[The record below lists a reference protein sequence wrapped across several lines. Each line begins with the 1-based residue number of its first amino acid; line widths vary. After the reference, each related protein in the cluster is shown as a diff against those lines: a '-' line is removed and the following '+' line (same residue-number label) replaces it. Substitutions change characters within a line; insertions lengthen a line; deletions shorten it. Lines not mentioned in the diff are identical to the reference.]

1 VKVVPSSRDTQTQ
14 NPHAHQVPKLS
25 VVNPQQIVKM
35 RIWKMIQ
42 ILHQW
47 FIKISYKN
55 SRKMLVLQIPTNN
68 SNKRS
73 KIYGFFRRTKLT
85 ERCIFLVICKTEV
98 LELLVF
104 AEYLFSSTT
113 TTNIVFF
120 KLLCMNGTVSVSM
133 DSDEAH
139 EGCAHKQFEHVFI
152 YFHVIS

>member
-1 VKVVPSSRDTQTQ
+1 VKGVPSSRDTQTH
-14 NPHAHQVPKLS
+14 NPQTHQVLKLS
-25 VVNPQQIVKM
+25 VINPQQIVKT
-35 RIWKMIQ
+35 RIWKMMQ

-47 FIKISYKN
+47 FIKTSYKN
-55 SRKMLVLQIPTNN
+55 SRKMLVLQIPINN

-85 ERCIFLVICKTEV
+85 DKCIFLVICKTEV
-98 LELLVF
+98 LELLVL
-104 AEYLFSSTT
+104 AEYIFSST

-120 KLLCMNGTVSVSM
+120 KLLCMNGTVSVGM

-139 EGCAHKQFEHVFI
+139 EGRAHKQFEHVLI

>member
-1 VKVVPSSRDTQTQ
+1 VKGVPSSRDSQTH
-14 NPHAHQVPKLS
+14 NPHAHQVLKLS
-25 VVNPQQIVKM
+25 VINPQQIVKT
-35 RIWKMIQ
+35 RIWKMMQ

-55 SRKMLVLQIPTNN
+55 SQKMLVLQIPTNN

-85 ERCIFLVICKTEV
+85 DKCTYLVTCKTEV

-113 TTNIVFF
+113 TNIVFF
-120 KLLCMNGTVSVSM
+120 KLLCMNGTVSVGM

-139 EGCAHKQFEHVFI
+139 EGCAHKQFEHVLI